1 MLMRAPSFSVTCVGT
16 LSLGIAA
23 STAVFTLGNAVL
35 LKPLP
40 FRDADRLVVVGR
52 ESSKAD
58 RIEPAL
64 APADFIDLRD
74 KVASFETMAAHIGIT
89 RTLSSGRMP
98 EVVTGYAVSSALF
111 DLLGVP
117 PVAGR
122 VFSSEEDVNG
132 DRVVVINY
140 GLWQRQYSGVR
151 VCT

>member
-1 MLMRAPSFSVTCVGT
+1 
-16 LSLGIAA
+16 
-23 STAVFTLGNAVL
+23 
-35 LKPLP
+35 
-40 FRDADRLVVVGR
+40 
-52 ESSKAD
+52 
-58 RIEPAL
+58 
-64 APADFIDLRD
+64 
-74 KVASFETMAAHIGIT
+74 
-89 RTLSSGRMP
+89 MP

-111 DLLGVP
+111 DLLGLP